1 MFTIAR
7 QRGVRALP
15 ALATACTLAAG
26 AAVAAG
32 CTGQARASSDA
43 TITITRGDC
52 GQSWSAPPGTA
63 GTFQIHNAG
72 TVTAEVDLID
82 PGTGGIYAEI
92 EGLSPGTTR
101 PMSVQ
106 LGRGAYAFRCLGEDT
121 DAVTG
126 PTVRLAIA
134 NPAQAPAVQPVTR
147 QDMYDAVSRYR
158 GYVAAGLA
166 TLSTDAHALAA
177 ALHGGDLNASRAA
190 WLTAHLAY
198 ERLGAAYGTFDDFA
212 DKIDRRP
219 DGLPDGVRDVDF
231 VGLRRIEYGLWHG
244 ESPAS
249 LAGTGDQLA
258 ADVDGLR
265 EAFPKQQ
272 TDPADLPLRAHEI
285 MENAER
291 FELTG
296 DADQGSGTGL
306 ATVDAN
312 LDGTGAV
319 LDAIAPVLR
328 PRYPGWA
335 AVTAALANVRAL
347 VEAQHNGDG
356 SWTTPAALPRADRE
370 RLDAAVGQLLERLA
384 PVAAIGEIRRTQ

>member
-1 MFTIAR
+1 MFSIAR
-7 QRGVRALP
+7 QPKVRALP
-15 ALATACTLAAG
+15 GLAAACTLAAV
-26 AAVAAG
+26 APVAAG
-32 CTGQARASSDA
+32 CTGHATAPTD
-43 TITITRGDC
+43 TITITRGNC
-52 GQSWSAPPGTA
+52 GAAWAAPSGTPA
-63 GTFQIHNAG
+63 TFQLHNSG

-82 PGTGGIYAEI
+82 PGTGGIYTEI

-106 LGRGAYAFRCLGEDT
+106 LGRGSYAFRCLGEDT

-126 PTVRLAIA
+126 PTVRLTVA
-134 NPAQAPAVQPVTR
+134 NPAQARAVQPVTR
-147 QDMYDAVSRYR
+147 QDMFDPVNRYR
-158 GYVAAGLA
+158 AYVTAGLG

-177 ALHGGDLNASRAA
+177 ALHGGDLNGSRAA

-212 DKIDRRP
+212 DKIDGGP
-219 DGLPDGVRDVDF
+219 DGLPGGVRDEDF
-231 VGLRRIEYGLWHG
+231 TGLRRIEYGLWHG
-244 ESPAS
+244 ESPAA
-249 LAGTGDQLA
+249 LAGAGDQLA
-258 ADVDGLR
+258 ADVDALR
-265 EAFPKQQ
+265 EAFPQQQ
-272 TDPADLPLRAHEI
+272 TDPLDLTLRAHEI

-319 LDAIAPVLR
+319 LDAIAPVLQ
-328 PRYPGWA
+328 PRYPGWSA
-335 AVTAALANVRAL
+335 MTSALAGVRAL
-347 VEAQHNGDG
+347 VEAQRHGDG
-356 SWTTPAALPRADRE
+356 GWTPPAALALPDRQ
-370 RLDAAVGQLLERLA
+370 RLNAAVGDLLERLA